1 MSNQKL
7 TIKNGKAKADKAPDK
22 SKRFA
27 VTLTGNSKKQEL
39 VLIQFVPNP
48 NVSFVM
54 ACGETKEIDI
64 GDSEVTGFEV
74 TVDGLASGT
83 ITLETLADE

>member
-22 SKRFA
+22 AKRFA

-39 VLIQFVPNP
+39 VAIQFAPNP
-48 NVSFVM
+48 NVSFCM

-64 GDSEVTGFEV
+64 GEHETTGFEV
-74 TVDGLASGT
+74 TVDGLTSGS
-83 ITLETLADE
+83 ITLETLVDE